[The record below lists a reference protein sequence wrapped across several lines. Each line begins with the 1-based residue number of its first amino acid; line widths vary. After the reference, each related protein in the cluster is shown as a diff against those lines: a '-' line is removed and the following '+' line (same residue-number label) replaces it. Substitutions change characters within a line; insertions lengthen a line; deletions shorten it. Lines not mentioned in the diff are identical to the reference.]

1 MAAERT
7 SEETKTTL
15 FQVMAN
21 IKPGGQKWSVKNSY
35 PARRPSFGKCERCHT
50 FWNFNCIF
58 RYFTAFPSPW
68 PLILNQ
74 SK

>member
-35 PARRPSFGKCERCHT
+35 PARRTALENVKDAIRFG
-50 FWNFNCIF
+50 
-58 RYFTAFPSPW
+58 
-68 PLILNQ
+68 ILTVFSDILQ
-74 SK
+74 LFLLHGHSY